1 MRDGYKLAGATVLLI
16 FAGYGALKDHIF
28 DGMLEECINGGL
40 EQSGIKITCKVER
53 VEWVKKYEHWESEE
67 N

>member
-1 MRDGYKLAGATVLLI
+1 MRDGHKLATGVICLLI
-16 FAGYGALKDHIF
+16 VVYGALRDSVF
-28 DGMLEECINGGL
+28 GEMLDECINGGL